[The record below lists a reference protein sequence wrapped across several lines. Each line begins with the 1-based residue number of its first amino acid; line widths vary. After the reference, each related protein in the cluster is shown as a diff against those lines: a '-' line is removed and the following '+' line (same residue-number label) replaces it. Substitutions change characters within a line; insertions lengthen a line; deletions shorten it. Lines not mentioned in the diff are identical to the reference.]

1 VTFDLAAYKR
11 AFEAKDVEA
20 WIAFYAEDAE
30 WIEYTPEAPPRAP
43 AVMRGRAAIRAF
55 LEEVAADPMRLS
67 IRDEVSAGDR
77 AAWMVVCEL
86 SDGRRAIENTVA
98 TLREGLIVRQVEVES
113 WD

>member
-1 VTFDLAAYKR
+1 MFDLAAYKR

-30 WIEYTPEAPPRAP
+30 WIEYTPDAPPRAP
-43 AVMRGRAAIRAF
+43 VVMCGRAAIRSF
-55 LEEVAADPMRLS
+55 LERVAADPVRLS
-67 IRDEVSAGDR
+67 ISDEVIAGDR

-86 SDGRRAIENTVA
+86 GAGRRAIENTVV
-98 TLREGLIVRQVEVES
+98 TLRDGLIVRQVEVEA

>member
-43 AVMRGRAAIRAF
+43 AVMRGRAAIREF
-55 LEEVAADPMRLS
+55 LREVAADPVRLT
-67 IRDEVSAGDR
+67 ITDELAAGDR
-77 AAWMVVCEL
+77 AAWMVICEL
-86 SDGRRAIENTVA
+86 GDGRRAIENTIV
-98 TLREGLIVRQVEVES
+98 TLRDGLIVRHVEVEA